1 MLTFVTYAPFGP
13 AADCT
18 HIAPPLAGDVKETAM
33 NRSPAPQ
40 TPTVR
45 TPDALAPPAVA
56 PLERLQAE
64 KQALMALAAE
74 VARLERRLHR
84 DRSYADLH
92 YAA

>member
-1 MLTFVTYAPFGP
+1 
-13 AADCT
+13 
-18 HIAPPLAGDVKETAM
+18 M

-40 TPTVR
+40 TSAVR
-45 TPDALAPPAVA
+45 TPEAPTPPAA
-56 PLERLQAE
+56 TPLERLQAE

-84 DRSYADLH
+84 NRSYAELH

>member
-1 MLTFVTYAPFGP
+1 
-13 AADCT
+13 
-18 HIAPPLAGDVKETAM
+18 M

-40 TPTVR
+40 TRAVR
-45 TPDALAPPAVA
+45 TQNAPVPPTAT

-84 DRSYADLH
+84 DRSYAELH